1 MDEKVS
7 VLIPAYNE
15 QDRIIDTI
23 KGLKDVKQVE
33 EVIVINDGSTD
44 QTADRAKKAGAKL
57 VNMKKNMGKAAAL
70 REGLKYAKNNI
81 IVFLDADVGL
91 SSKEVEKLIKPIIL
105 DEADVVIA
113 KFPKAPVKGG
123 FGIVKTLAKKG
134 VKYFTGKELE
144 SVLSGQR
151 AFKREVL
158 ENLDTFYKGFG
169 IEVGMTIDILQKGYR
184 VKEVEVNM
192 THSFTSRDLKGFL
205 HRGRQFLDILKVL
218 VYKFFKSRWKK

>member
-23 KGLKDVKQVE
+23 RGLEAVEQVE
-33 EVIVINDGSTD
+33 EIIVINDGSTD
-44 QTADRAKKAGAKL
+44 QTAERAKKAGAKL

-70 REGLKYAKNNI
+70 KEGLKYAKNNI

-91 SSKEVEKLIKPIIL
+91 SSKEVEKLISPIIL
-105 DEADVVIA
+105 NEADVVIA

-123 FGIVKTLAKKG
+123 FGIVKRLARKG

-158 ENLDTFYKGFG
+158 ESLDTFYSGFG

-218 VYKFFKSRWKK
+218 TYKFFKSRWKK